1 MNIKKII
8 IIILFSV
15 ILVEVYYII
24 IAGMYVPAMPD
35 EEMKKAME
43 FLDDEE
49 YIGMTVEECEKL
61 LEEDAHE
68 YSENCVFVNAG
79 TYCYLENVEFIL
91 LLYLDDEGKVF
102 WARLEG
108 VG

>member
-8 IIILFSV
+8 IIIIFSV
-15 ILVEVYYII
+15 ILAEVYHIV
-24 IAGMYVPAMPD
+24 IAGMFVPAVPD
-35 EEMKKAME
+35 EEMKKALE
-43 FLDDEE
+43 FLDAEK

-61 LEEDAHE
+61 LEGEAHK
-68 YSENCVFVNAG
+68 YSENCVFFNAG
-79 TYCYLENVEFIL
+79 TYRYLENDEFIL